1 MHRAIQL
8 KVRGIQKHHDVQ
20 HIHLFINTQNTLY
33 VLSEIV
39 QAQLNANSY
48 CRKTILF
55 SLSRKY
61 HKVSMNTEN
70 SSNIPPEIKCKSS
83 DTILHQK
90 HHSGIN
96 GLTTK
101 KTQS

>member
-39 QAQLNANSY
+39 QAKMSMSIPINPVL
-48 CRKTILF
+48 
-55 SLSRKY
+55 
-61 HKVSMNTEN
+61 HKKLVVQ
-70 SSNIPPEIKCKSS
+70 I
-83 DTILHQK
+83 Q
-90 HHSGIN
+90 
-96 GLTTK
+96 
-101 KTQS
+101 

>member
-1 MHRAIQL
+1 MHQPIQV

-20 HIHLFINTQNTLY
+20 HIHLLMNTQNTLY

-39 QAQLNANSY
+39 EVQLNANSY

-55 SLSRKY
+55 SLLWKY

-70 SSNIPPEIKCKSS
+70 SSNIPPEINSV
-83 DTILHQK
+83 
-90 HHSGIN
+90 N
-96 GLTTK
+96 PV
-101 KTQS
+101 TQFYIKNITPGSMG

>member
-39 QAQLNANSY
+39 QVQLNANGY
-48 CRKTILF
+48 C
-55 SLSRKY
+55 
-61 HKVSMNTEN
+61 
-70 SSNIPPEIKCKSS
+70 
-83 DTILHQK
+83 
-90 HHSGIN
+90 
-96 GLTTK
+96 
-101 KTQS
+101 